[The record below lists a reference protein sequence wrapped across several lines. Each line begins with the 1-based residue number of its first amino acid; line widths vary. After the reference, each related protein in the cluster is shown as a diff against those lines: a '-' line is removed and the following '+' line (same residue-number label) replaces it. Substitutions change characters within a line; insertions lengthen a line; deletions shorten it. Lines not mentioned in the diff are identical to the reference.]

1 MILARG
7 EGGSCLGA
15 LTGALPAQ
23 AAIGRRQLTKL
34 DEWVRIRRKGMPL
47 WTHTHADLAR
57 RGPFGVRVKI
67 AMVCSRAQDLGGVRQ
82 VARTACAA
90 RGELCRESRPA
101 CGVRCAASPRRRC
114 HAHPSVRQEHS
125 YYRLYAFVQP
135 DALHPGWTRDRHGHL
150 AIRAVQS
157 CNHRTVTTSLMSVR

>member
-1 MILARG
+1 MARG

-47 WTHTHADLAR
+47 CEPTPTQAWLGEGHLVCESR
-57 RGPFGVRVKI
+57 SPWL
-67 AMVCSRAQDLGGVRQ
+67 VCSRAQDLGGVRQ
-82 VARTACAA
+82 VARTACPA
-90 RGELCRESRPA
+90 RSERCRESRPA
-101 CGVRCAASPRRRC
+101 CGARCAASPRRRC

-135 DALHPGWTRDRHGHL
+135 DALHPGWTRDRHGL
-150 AIRAVQS
+150 SPSCRAIVQS
-157 CNHRTVTTSLMSVR
+157 SDSDDIPS